1 MRYERLGLGFL
12 IVRGSGTGGLNASK
26 SPPDRQHAEDKEVKM
41 ASFQFDL
48 PIYVQRKHF
57 IEQIKNLYEAFEFLD
72 EWPKYKRDISY
83 ETLQRACR
91 EAACGRF
98 PLSATRQNL
107 QRFVKRAGML
117 IEGEDMPSFVG
128 SCNDRNIGNA

>member
-1 MRYERLGLGFL
+1 
-12 IVRGSGTGGLNASK
+12 
-26 SPPDRQHAEDKEVKM
+26 M

-48 PIYVQRKHF
+48 PVYVQRKHF
-57 IEQIKNLYEAFEFLD
+57 IEEITNLHEAFDFLD
-72 EWPKYKRDISY
+72 EWPEYKRDIPY

-98 PLSATRQNL
+98 PLSAARQNF

-117 IEGEDMPSFVG
+117 IESEDMPSFVG
-128 SCNDRNIGNA
+128 SSNDRNIGNA